1 MSIKMK
7 LVSLVSAFILVLGL
21 VITGVLAASSQTITM
36 NGSVNFNVTDRSL
49 WVKEVRMQEAGED
62 PVIISNFTPGYINGD
77 FNFNVGDHNN
87 SRGSFALQFDIINTT
102 TNTYLVNVDYS
113 GLSIITGLEVNI
125 TNLIPANTETI
136 TTITSETPITTT
148 LELIVS
154 NPNLADID
162 LSLITIN
169 INEVALGTLTYSYD
183 SEALTATVTGCSEGA
198 EIVIIPETVQYNNQ
212 TYEVNA
218 VTDGT
223 SSSGPFYSSQSTLT
237 SVNIPKTINS
247 IGDYAF
253 YHCSNLALVTIDEA
267 SQLSSI
273 GQHAFSLCSSLT
285 SITMPDGVTSIDV
298 GVFSNCSSLTSITIP
313 SSVTSIGDSAFS
325 NCTAL
330 TEINYNAKNVSDL
343 SSNNHVFSY
352 AGQDGTGITV
362 NIGSNVTKIPSY
374 IFCPDSNSF
383 EQGFLPNIT
392 TVNFEEGSVC
402 ESIGEHAF
410 QYCRRLTSITIPER
424 VTEIS
429 SDAFYG
435 CSSLNEVTAESDD
448 IYLALTSQSACG
460 YLIYYVYATGET
472 VRVLKSVVDSVDPDF
487 TVKTYLNGS
496 NFERSEEGDYYVYTH
511 I

>member
-1 MSIKMK
+1 MSRLWQPNFII
-7 LVSLVSAFILVLGL
+7 LEYGCESIGGSAFSYCSSLVSITIPDSVTSIGNYAF
-21 VITGVLAASSQTITM
+21 
-36 NGSVNFNVTDRSL
+36 NDC
-49 WVKEVRMQEAGED
+49 
-62 PVIISNFTPGYINGD
+62 
-77 FNFNVGDHNN
+77 
-87 SRGSFALQFDIINTT
+87 
-102 TNTYLVNVDYS
+102 S
-113 GLSIITGLEVNI
+113 GLTLIAIGEGVTSIGERAFGDCN
-125 TNLIPANTETI
+125 
-136 TTITSETPITTT
+136 
-148 LELIVS
+148 
-154 NPNLADID
+154 
-162 LSLITIN
+162 SL
-169 INEVALGTLTYSYD
+169 
-183 SEALTATVTGCSEGA
+183 ATVTFRDNSQLTSIGSHAFYTCS
-198 EIVIIPETVQYNNQ
+198 
-212 TYEVNA
+212 
-218 VTDGT
+218 
-223 SSSGPFYSSQSTLT
+223 SLT
-237 SVNIPKTINS
+237 SVDFGANSQLVS
-247 IGDYAF
+247 IGSYAF
-253 YHCSNLALVTIDEA
+253 QYCRRLTSITIPDSVTSICNSAFGHCSSLTSITIPDSVT
-267 SQLSSI
+267 SI
-273 GQHAFSLCSSLT
+273 GGSAFFYCSSLT

-402 ESIGEHAF
+402 ERIGEHAF

-487 TVKTYLNGS
+487 TINTYLNGS
-496 NFERSEEGDYYVYTH
+496 NFTRSEEGDYYVYTH

>member
-21 VITGVLAASSQTITM
+21 VIAGVLAASSQTITM
-36 NGSVNFNVTDRSL
+36 NGSVNFNVTDKSL
-49 WVKEVRMQEAGED
+49 WVKEVRMQEAGEE
-62 PVIISNFTPGYINGD
+62 PVVISNFTPGYINGD

-285 SITMPDGVTSIDV
+285 SITIPDGVTK
-298 GVFSNCSSLTSITIP
+298 
-313 SSVTSIGDSAFS
+313 IGYYAFS
-325 NCTAL
+325 SCSKL
-330 TEINYNAKNVSDL
+330 TEINYNAVEITDISGTTYY
-343 SSNNHVFSY
+343 HHFVFQN
-352 AGQDGTGITV
+352 AGANEVLTV
-362 NIGSNVTKIPSY
+362 NIGENVLSIPNYMFSEYTPGAY
-374 IFCPDSNSF
+374 IGAETDHVVINS
-383 EQGFLPNIT
+383 Q
-392 TVNFEEGSVC
+392 
-402 ESIGEHAF
+402 
-410 QYCRRLTSITIPER
+410 
-424 VTEIS
+424 EI
-429 SDAFYG
+429 Y
-435 CSSLNEVTAESDD
+435 NQ
-448 IYLALTSQSACG
+448 LTSQSSCG
-460 YLIYYVYATGET
+460 GLIQGVTSKGATI
-472 VRVLKSVVDSVDPDF
+472 RVLKSVVDSFDPDF
-487 TVKTYLNGS
+487 TKNTYLNGAD
-496 NFERSEEGDYYVYTH
+496 FTRTVEGDYYVYTH
-511 I
+511 V